1 MLADIA
7 RIVLPL
13 AAEVLL
19 LCCGAFFAS
28 TETAY
33 TALSRIAVR
42 QMLKDN
48 APHAKEVGA
57 LRDKLDRLISTVL
70 IGTNFITTLSS
81 SLATAY
87 ALAVFGSSAVSSAT
101 AVMSVLIIIFSEI
114 IPKTYASAHP
124 QQTAGN
130 SARPIIVIQKILFPL
145 VWIFDHLSAFIEFIE
160 RKLIRHKPPL
170 ITEEELKTLID
181 VGGTEGTLQE
191 SEKKMLSRI
200 FEFSDLH
207 VRDIM
212 KHRAIVKYVY
222 DTDSVDTVI
231 RAFAESGYSRLPVCK
246 GSPETVVGVLHY
258 KAVLFAD
265 NAITQSKDFIRICMR
280 PVQFIPE
287 TLTAV
292 ELLQHFKKDKN
303 NFAVVV
309 DEYGGTAGIV
319 TMDDILRE
327 GFGRTTDEYG
337 MTELPP
343 EKRITVISTAEFLVP
358 GDMKLDDLNDVLKM
372 SLYSENFDTLG
383 GWLLE
388 RFGELP
394 STGEAYREDG
404 VIFVVEDQ
412 SARRIQ
418 SVRIRFSHAAEQ
430 QGF

>member
-1 MLADIA
+1 MLAVIA
-7 RIVLPL
+7 KIVLPPL
-13 AAEVLL
+13 AEVLL
-19 LCCGAFFAS
+19 LFCGAFFAS

-42 QMLKDN
+42 QMLKDG
-48 APHAKEVGA
+48 APHAKEVSV

-87 ALAVFGSSAVSSAT
+87 ALALFGPAAVSCAT

-114 IPKTYASAHP
+114 IPKTYAAVHP
-124 QQTAGN
+124 KKTAGS
-130 SARPIIVIQKILFPL
+130 SARAIIIIQKILFPL
-145 VWIFDHLSAFIEFIE
+145 VCVFDMLSRFLEFLESKI
-160 RKLIRHKPPL
+160 IRHKAPL
-170 ITEEELKTLID
+170 ITEEELRTLID
-181 VGGTEGTLQE
+181 VGSTEGTLQE
-191 SEKKMLSRI
+191 SEKKMLNRI

-246 GSPETVVGVLHY
+246 GSPETVIGVLHY

-265 NAITQSKDFIRICMR
+265 KAITQSKDFIRICMR
-280 PVQFIPE
+280 PVHFIPQ

-303 NFAVVV
+303 NFAVAV
-309 DEYGGTAGIV
+309 DEYGSTAGIV

-327 GFGRTTDEYG
+327 VFGRMTDEYG
-337 MTELPP
+337 MTELSP

-358 GDMKLDDLNDVLKM
+358 GDMKLDDLNDVLNM
-372 SLYSENFDTLG
+372 NLYSENFDTLG

-394 STGEAYREDG
+394 STGEAYRNNG
-404 VIFVVEDQ
+404 TIFIVEDQ

-418 SVRIRFSHAAEQ
+418 NVRIRFSHAAEE
-430 QGF
+430 

>member
-309 DEYGGTAGIV
+309 DEYGSTAGIV

-327 GFGRTTDEYG
+327 VFGRMTDEYG

-372 SLYSENFDTLG
+372 SLYSEDFDTLG

>member
-124 QQTAGN
+124 QQTAGS

-145 VWIFDHLSAFIEFIE
+145 VWIFDRLSAFIEFME

-309 DEYGGTAGIV
+309 DEYGSTAGIV

-327 GFGRTTDEYG
+327 VFGRMTDEYG

>member
-145 VWIFDHLSAFIEFIE
+145 VWIFDRLSAFIEFME

-309 DEYGGTAGIV
+309 DEYGSTAGIV

-327 GFGRTTDEYG
+327 VFGRMTDEYG
-337 MTELPP
+337 MTELSP

-372 SLYSENFDTLG
+372 SLYSEDFDTLG

-418 SVRIRFSHAAEQ
+418 SVRIRFSHVAEQ